1 MEVKQLNSNF
11 DEIIKKIKP
20 TDKKA
25 NQLLQEYQQL
35 NKDYINHQTEFK
47 QNNTHFI
54 NKYEPEKH
62 KLKLDLQ
69 KYQNIHDRTHQKI
82 RQLRNIIYQIPYY
95 DTTELIDNINSIWFF
110 PSVSYYRK
118 NLRPS
123 DILIIQKMRQQF
135 KKSVDTEFFFFSDI
149 NKFKKQ
155 ERRDSV
161 NKTQQFIKQ
170 DKLKREEL
178 LREKE
183 KYKKIKNTIDN
194 YSNKLYNL
202 RRERLFF
209 YKEKFNNSFSSQLQK
224 EKINKLDNYDKLI
237 ELNKLFIDTTET
249 IKILNYIIEENNK
262 LDKLYN
268 EIKLLHHNIQN
279 KCNQNSNN
287 GNQVRI
293 DNRLLKETKNFPIMI
308 QNNSVYQQ
316 WKKKINLKFLYD
328 LLKNKDILE
337 EKQKDIEQKIS
348 YLDDKIKILSD
359 EIENPII
366 NSKMRN
372 LLDHYTKIL
381 HLKEKQIVR
390 ECVSFNQNQ
399 NQNQNQNLA
408 N

>member
-1 MEVKQLNSNF
+1 
-11 DEIIKKIKP
+11 
-20 TDKKA
+20 
-25 NQLLQEYQQL
+25 
-35 NKDYINHQTEFK
+35 
-47 QNNTHFI
+47 
-54 NKYEPEKH
+54 
-62 KLKLDLQ
+62 
-69 KYQNIHDRTHQKI
+69 
-82 RQLRNIIYQIPYY
+82 
-95 DTTELIDNINSIWFF
+95 
-110 PSVSYYRK
+110 
-118 NLRPS
+118 
-123 DILIIQKMRQQF
+123 

-149 NKFKKQ
+149 NKFKIQ
-155 ERRDSV
+155 ERRDSI

-183 KYKKIKNTIDN
+183 KYKKINNTIDN

-209 YKEKFNNSFSSQLQK
+209 YREKFNNSFSSQLQK

-237 ELNKLFIDTTET
+237 ELNKLFIDTAET
-249 IKILNYIIEENNK
+249 IQILKHIIGENKK

-293 DNRLLKETKNFPIMI
+293 NNRLLKETKHFPIMI

-328 LLKNKDILE
+328 LLKNKGILE
-337 EKQKDIEQKIS
+337 EKQKDIEHKIS

-359 EIENPII
+359 
-366 NSKMRN
+366 
-372 LLDHYTKIL
+372 
-381 HLKEKQIVR
+381 
-390 ECVSFNQNQ
+390 
-399 NQNQNQNLA
+399 
-408 N
+408 